1 MDVIPGKLARVAETL
16 DCVVERITFQN
27 AESGFC
33 VLRARTTKAIC
44 TVVGH
49 LPAAREGDSIRAVG
63 AWRDDPRYGPQFVAD
78 SIVPRRA
85 EGRVQIESFLGSGVI
100 KGIGPS
106 TATLMWQ
113 EFGEKVFDVLD
124 NAPER
129 LRTLPG
135 IGAKRAA
142 MIAESWRAQQSMR
155 ELLLLLAESGI
166 GQARAAR
173 IHKQYGPDAARLI
186 RENPYR
192 LAREI
197 RGVGFDSADKLAMK
211 LGIARDAPERLR
223 AGVRHAL
230 EQAAL
235 DGHCGLPAEVLLRN
249 AGELLG
255 VPADGITA
263 AIAHEVAER
272 RLVSTTID
280 GTAALFLARLFRA
293 ERIVADVIRRLAGAP
308 PPWPSIDVPR
318 ALQSVEKETGLQ
330 LAASQRAAMET
341 VLKSKVAVITGGPGV
356 GKTTLVNSILRVLDE
371 KDVAAA
377 LAAPTGRAARRLAES
392 TGRDART
399 IHRLLEINP
408 ETSTFARSR
417 EKPLECDLLVL
428 DEASMIDVQLM
439 AAVADALPTDAALLL
454 VGDVDQLPAVGP
466 GAVLGDIITSGAVPT
481 VRLTEVFRQAGESRI
496 ITNAHKI
503 NAGGVP
509 DLSNAEG
516 GDFFFVKATEAQ
528 LAGKVVKVVCER
540 IPARFGFDP
549 LRDVQV
555 LTPMR
560 RTVESLNSAL
570 QKALNPPATEPGA
583 PRIERMGTAF
593 HAGDK
598 VMQTVND
605 YEKDVFNGDI
615 GVITEIDGEEGVA
628 FADFDGR
635 VIELVEDDFDDIVLS
650 YATTIHKSQGSEYPA
665 VVVVLTR
672 QHTIM
677 LQRNLLYTAV
687 TRGRKLVVIIG
698 DEEAVKR
705 AVAEK
710 SVRRRWT
717 RLREWL
723 GAQASV

>member
-1 MDVIPGKLARVAETL
+1 MGETL

-33 VLRARTTKAIC
+33 VLRVRTTKTIC

-49 LPAAREGDSIRAVG
+49 LPAASEGDAIRAVG

-85 EGRVQIESFLGSGVI
+85 EGRVQIESFLGSGAI

-155 ELLLLLAESGI
+155 ELLMLLAESGI

-235 DGHCGLPAEVLLRN
+235 DGHCGLPAETLLRN

-255 VPADGITA
+255 VPAEGIEA

-272 RLVSTTID
+272 RLVSTTIEE
-280 GTAALFLARLFRA
+280 TAALFLPRLFRA
-293 ERIVADVIRRLAGAP
+293 ERTVADVIRRLAGQP
-308 PPWPSIDVPR
+308 PPWSSIDVSR
-318 ALQSVEKETGLQ
+318 VLQSVEKETGLQ

-341 VLKSKVAVITGGPGV
+341 VLKSRVAVITGGPGV

-371 KDVAAA
+371 KDVEAA

-417 EKPLECDLLVL
+417 EEPLECDLLVL

-439 AAVADALPTDAALLL
+439 AAVAEALPTDAALLL

-466 GAVLGDIITSGAVPT
+466 GAVLGDIIASGAVPT
-481 VRLTEVFRQAGESRI
+481 VRLTEVFRQAGESQI

-503 NAGGVP
+503 NGGGVP

-516 GDFFFVKATEAQ
+516 SDFFFMKATEAQ
-528 LAGKVVKVVCER
+528 LAEKVVKIVCER

-560 RTVESLNSAL
+560 RTVDVLNSAL

-583 PRIERMGTAF
+583 PRIERMGSAF

-605 YEKDVFNGDI
+605 YERDVFNGDI

-635 VIELVEDDFDDIVLS
+635 AIELIEDDFDDIVLS

-665 VVVVLTR
+665 VVVALTR

-698 DEEAVKR
+698 EEEAVKR

-723 GAQASV
+723 GAQTPV